1 MAARFEVS
9 AAAGKT
15 LLVPK
20 SRIFYVCTATSN
32 QSQMNKVPLLDLQAQ
47 YETIRDEVRR
57 AVDDVFDSQHFVLG
71 AGVQALE
78 EEIARY
84 SRTKFA
90 IGCASGSDA
99 LLLALISCGVGADH
113 EVVTTPFSFFATA
126 GAIARVGA
134 RPVFVDI
141 EERTFNLDPSLVNA
155 AITERTKAIM
165 PVHLYG
171 QCAEMDPLVEI
182 SRQGCQRTA
191 DKDVGAPI
199 PIIEDAAQA
208 IGAEDRGRRAGSMG
222 VIGCFSFYPSKNL
235 GGAGDG
241 GMLVTNDLEHAQ
253 RLHMLRVHG
262 EETKYHHK
270 VIGINSRLDALQA
283 AVLRAKLPHLEEWTA
298 GRQRKAQ
305 QYELMFADAGLS
317 EQVEVPFV
325 RSNARHIFHQF
336 VIRVRDGRRDAMREH
351 LRERGVGTDVYY
363 PVPLHLQ
370 ECFAYLGYQEGD
382 FPVAE
387 QAAKETLAL
396 PVYPELTDEQQDYVV
411 NTIANFFE
419 ANRSH

>member
-1 MAARFEVS
+1 
-9 AAAGKT
+9 
-15 LLVPK
+15 
-20 SRIFYVCTATSN
+20 
-32 QSQMNKVPLLDLQAQ
+32 MNKVPLLDLQAQ

-57 AVDDVFDSQHFVLG
+57 AVDEVFNSQHFVLG
-71 AGVQALE
+71 AEVQALE

-84 SRTKFA
+84 SQTKFA

-99 LLLALISCGVGADH
+99 LLLALMSCGVGADD
-113 EVVTTPFSFFATA
+113 EVITTPFSFFATA
-126 GAIARVGA
+126 GAIARLGA

-141 EERTFNLDPSLVNA
+141 EGRAFNLDPSLVSA
-155 AITERTKAIM
+155 AITERTRAIM

-171 QCAEMDPLVEI
+171 QCAEMDPLMEI
-182 SRQGCQRTA
+182 SRGTA
-191 DKDVGAPI
+191 GDDVGAPI

-222 VIGCFSFYPSKNL
+222 AIGCFSFYPSKNL

-241 GMLVTNDLEHAQ
+241 GMLVTNDLEHAR

-262 EETKYHHK
+262 EEMKYHHK

-283 AVLRAKLPHLEEWTA
+283 AVLRAKLPHLEEWTT

-317 EQVEVPFV
+317 EQIEVPFV
-325 RSNARHIFHQF
+325 RTNARHIFHQF
-336 VIRVRDGRRDAMREH
+336 VIRVRDGRRDALREH
-351 LRERGVGTDVYY
+351 LREHGVGTDVYY

-387 QAAKETLAL
+387 RAAKETLAL

-411 NTIANFFE
+411 NTIAQFFE

>member
-1 MAARFEVS
+1 MKR
-9 AAAGKT
+9 
-15 LLVPK
+15 
-20 SRIFYVCTATSN
+20 
-32 QSQMNKVPLLDLQAQ
+32 VPLLDLQAQ
-47 YETIRDEVRR
+47 YETIRNEVRS
-57 AVDDVFDSQHFVLG
+57 AVDGVFDSQHFVLG
-71 AGVQALE
+71 AEVQALE

-84 SRTKFA
+84 SQTKFA
-90 IGCASGSDA
+90 VGCASGSDA
-99 LLLALISCGVGADH
+99 LLLALMSCGVTAGA
-113 EVVTTPFSFFATA
+113 EVITTTFSFFATA
-126 GAIARVGA
+126 GAIARLGG

-141 EERTFNLDPSLVNA
+141 DERTFNLDPSLVA
-155 AITERTKAIM
+155 AVITERTKAIVA
-165 PVHLYG
+165 VHLYG
-171 QCAEMDPLVEI
+171 QCAEMDPLIEI
-182 SRQGCQRTA
+182 ARSA
-191 DKDVGAPI
+191 DIPVSGSPASVPVSQLHAI

-222 VIGCFSFYPSKNL
+222 TIGCFSFYPSKNL

-241 GMLVTNDLEHAQ
+241 GMLTTNDLDHAR

-283 AVLRAKLPHLEEWTA
+283 AVLRAKLPHLEKWTT

-305 QYELMFADAGLS
+305 QYELMFLDAGLS
-317 EQVEVPFV
+317 EQIEVPYV

-336 VIRVRDGRRDAMREH
+336 VIRVRGGRRDALRQH

-363 PVPLHLQ
+363 PTPLHLQ
-370 ECFAYLGYQEGD
+370 ECFAYLGYKEGD

-396 PVYPELTDEQQDYVV
+396 PVYPELTEEQQDYVV
-411 NTIANFFE
+411 DMIAKFFI
-419 ANRSH
+419 ATR